1 MRASP
6 EIGSIV
12 RPGGG
17 LPGHSVGPA
26 FLKARLA

>member
-6 EIGSIV
+6 GIGSIV

-17 LPGHSVGPA
+17 LPGHSIGPS
-26 FLKARLA
+26 FLKACLA